1 MNKGIL
7 YFIIMIVVFGGFA
20 LYTKVLDDS
29 KPALLTEQAVEPDL
43 LLDNSK
49 FYLKEHAYER
59 SLDQLDQ
66 AINAIREIE
75 LDLDEESK
83 RILEYSIAELELVR
97 KEMEMDSL
105 VTEDLNEAF
114 SDALNA
120 LTIAELKISEILL
133 QQNHPKDALVALKY
147 GMYHV
152 KHALKYSQGEKKEYE
167 IHIYQEIDELLEN
180 NTLSE
185 AEMIEKLEAMIH
197 ELDVLVEGEKATEGH

>member
-1 MNKGIL
+1 MSKGAL
-7 YFIIMIVVFGGFA
+7 YFIIMVLVFGSFA
-20 LYTKVLDDS
+20 VYTKILDKS

-59 SLDQLDQ
+59 SLDQLDG
-66 AINAIREIE
+66 AIKAIREIE
-75 LDLDEESK
+75 LDLDEESR
-83 RILEYSIAELELVR
+83 RILEFSISELELVR
-97 KEMEMDSL
+97 TEMEMDSL

-120 LTIAELKISEILL
+120 LTIAELKVSEILL
-133 QQNHPKDALVALKY
+133 KQNHPKDALVALKY

-167 IHIYQEIDELLEN
+167 IHIYQEIDELLEDN
-180 NTLSE
+180 SLSE
-185 AEMIEKLEAMIH
+185 EEMIEKLEAMIH
-197 ELDVLVEGEKATEGH
+197 ELDILVEGEEAAASH

>member
-1 MNKGIL
+1 MNKGVL

-20 LYTKVLDDS
+20 LYTKILDDS

-66 AINAIREIE
+66 AIKAIREIE

-83 RILEYSIAELELVR
+83 RILEFSISELELVR
-97 KEMEMDSL
+97 TEMEMDSL

-167 IHIYQEIDELLEN
+167 IHIYEEIDELLEN
-180 NTLSE
+180 NSLSE

-197 ELDVLVEGEKATEGH
+197 ELDILVEGEKAAEGH

>member
-1 MNKGIL
+1 MSKGAI
-7 YFIIMIVVFGGFA
+7 YFVIMLVVFGAFA

-59 SLDQLDQ
+59 SLDQLDG
-66 AINAIREIE
+66 AIKAIREIE

-83 RILEYSIAELELVR
+83 RILEFSISELELVR
-97 KEMEMDSL
+97 QEMEMDSL
-105 VTEDLNEAF
+105 VTADLNEAF

-120 LTIAELKISEILL
+120 LTIAELKVSEILL
-133 QQNHPKDALVALKY
+133 KQNHPKDALVALKY

-152 KHALKYSQGEKKEYE
+152 KHALKYSQGDKKEYE

-180 NTLSE
+180 NSLSE
-185 AEMIEKLEAMIH
+185 EEMIEKLEAMIH
-197 ELDVLVEGEKATEGH
+197 ELDILVEGEKAANSH

>member
-1 MNKGIL
+1 MSKGAI
-7 YFIIMIVVFGGFA
+7 YFVIMVVVFGAFA

-59 SLDQLDQ
+59 SLDQLDG
-66 AINAIREIE
+66 AIKAIREIE

-83 RILEYSIAELELVR
+83 RILEFSISELELVK

-105 VTEDLNEAF
+105 VTADLNEAF

-120 LTIAELKISEILL
+120 LTIAELKVSEILL
-133 QQNHPKDALVALKY
+133 KQNHPKDALVALKY

-180 NTLSE
+180 NSLSE
-185 AEMIEKLEAMIH
+185 EEMIEKLEAMIH
-197 ELDVLVEGEKATEGH
+197 ELDVLVEGEKAANSH

>member
-1 MNKGIL
+1 MSKGAL
-7 YFIIMIVVFGGFA
+7 YFIIMILVFGSFA
-20 LYTKVLDDS
+20 IYTKVLDKS

-59 SLDQLDQ
+59 SLDQLDG
-66 AINAIREIE
+66 AIKAIREIE
-75 LDLDEESK
+75 LDLDAESR
-83 RILEYSIAELELVR
+83 RILEFSISELELVR
-97 KEMEMDSL
+97 TEMEMDSL

-120 LTIAELKISEILL
+120 LTIAELKVSEILL
-133 QQNHPKDALVALKY
+133 KQNHPKDALVALKY

-167 IHIYQEIDELLEN
+167 IHIYQEIDELLEDN
-180 NTLSE
+180 SLSE
-185 AEMIEKLEAMIH
+185 EEMIEKLEAMIH
-197 ELDVLVEGEKATEGH
+197 ELDILVEGEEAAASH

>member
-1 MNKGIL
+1 MSKGAI
-7 YFIIMIVVFGGFA
+7 YFVIMVVVFGAFA
-20 LYTKVLDDS
+20 LYSKVLDDS

-59 SLDQLDQ
+59 SLDQLDG
-66 AINAIREIE
+66 AIKAIREIE

-83 RILEYSIAELELVR
+83 RILEFSIAELELVK

-105 VTEDLNEAF
+105 VTADLNEAF

-120 LTIAELKISEILL
+120 LTIAELKVSEILL
-133 QQNHPKDALVALKY
+133 KQNHPKDALVALKY

-180 NTLSE
+180 NSLSE
-185 AEMIEKLEAMIH
+185 EEMIEKLEAMIH
-197 ELDVLVEGEKATEGH
+197 ELDVLVEGEKAADSH

>member
-1 MNKGIL
+1 MNKGAQ
-7 YFIIMIVVFGGFA
+7 YFVIMILVFGSFA

-29 KPALLTEQAVEPDL
+29 KPALLTEQAVEPDI

-49 FYLKEHAYER
+49 FYMKEHAYDR
-59 SLDQLDQ
+59 SLEQLDQ
-66 AINAIREIE
+66 AIKSIREIE

-83 RILEYSIAELELVR
+83 RILEYSISELELVR
-97 KEMEMDSL
+97 TEMEMDSL
-105 VTEDLNEAF
+105 VTEDLNKAF

-133 QQNHPKDALVALKY
+133 QQDHPKDAIVAMKY

-167 IHIYQEIDELLEN
+167 IHIYEEIDALLEN
-180 NTLSE
+180 DSLTD

-197 ELDVLVEGEKATEGH
+197 ELDVLVEGERVPESH